1 MTSTI
6 FRNEIHEA
14 QNYKQE
20 MKVRQRKS
28 AEKVYKDCEG
38 KKDIKGKMG
47 IVSKNT
53 VIKKAFLKWK
63 NEKTANTKYILYL

>member
-1 MTSTI
+1 
-6 FRNEIHEA
+6 
-14 QNYKQE
+14 

-38 KKDIKGKMG
+38 KKDMKGKMG
-47 IVSKNT
+47 IVCKNT

-63 NEKTANTKYILYL
+63 NEKTANTKYILYLQCTSSVTVMFIYIKHSI

>member
-1 MTSTI
+1 
-6 FRNEIHEA
+6 
-14 QNYKQE
+14 

>member
-1 MTSTI
+1 
-6 FRNEIHEA
+6 
-14 QNYKQE
+14 

-47 IVSKNT
+47 IVSKKYSN
-53 VIKKAFLKWK
+53 KKGFFKV
-63 NEKTANTKYILYL
+63 EK

>member
-1 MTSTI
+1 
-6 FRNEIHEA
+6 
-14 QNYKQE
+14 

-38 KKDIKGKMG
+38 KKDMKGKMG
-47 IVSKNT
+47 IVCKNT